1 MSRPAAKV
9 VPIAQARHPRPKR
22 RWRVRPGRWL
32 TFLIFAYI
40 LFLFGRQEYTLYK
53 MRSEANGIRS
63 SIQAMQSENDQLR
76 AQIEQMNQDGYVER
90 IAREQLGLVKANE
103 TSYVPAEVRDL
114 P

>member
-1 MSRPAAKV
+1 
-9 VPIAQARHPRPKR
+9 
-22 RWRVRPGRWL
+22 
-32 TFLIFAYI
+32 
-40 LFLFGRQEYTLYK
+40 